1 MKEEIKKAITEP
13 VEVERV
19 GRGELVK
26 FHTYRIYKSGRIE
39 DCYGNPVD
47 PIIKDGKAYIKL
59 ATQQKT
65 SPILIEVARIL
76 YCYLVDEI
84 DIMSDNPSIEYLD
97 GDGTNFRLDN
107 IKLVSEIPVIEGK
120 DNKKYFDIEDVL
132 EDEDVISEEGE
143 DNMPNS
149 VEELRDQVKQ
159 IETLMENDKQVT
171 GEELIKEVSKKAND
185 LISGNFASEI
195 NATIKALKEK
205 VAQLNTLREMDKVA
219 YETRLKEINNE
230 IVNLKNLIV
239 QKENEKEQLLNQN
252 KALLAEKAHIE
263 NDMIILTKE
272 SFYNMYNTMKKV
284 LAMVD
289 SIEK

>member
-39 DCYGNPVD
+39 DCYGNPAD